1 MTPIRLLASVP
12 SRPRNERTT
21 PQAIPRPSTF
31 GAYTTAQ
38 TTICGLPS
46 MTLVG
51 VHPLRIPETTRPPMV
66 TPGDRREPGDGP
78 SSNHRAPLT
87 VLAHRRSWVTQPA
100 FPGLPAVSPGYDP
113 FDDVGRST
121 GVGSEA
127 EALGVRRGPSASQ
140 GFGISPLR
148 RACGERHR
156 GYSHG
161 RCYARFR
168 PPALGVIRRT
178 AHSMAHR
185 SMCLS
190 ARNERGGAEASR
202 GGGAASQVEGVER
215 AQRRG
220 EYSFRYTRRTA
231 VVRTFGLHP
240 IRLHHFRPNFHGMI
254 RRISPS
260 CLGLALTS
268 VRFPE
273 VLDSPNESPALPV
286 ISPSCADLG
295 LFSFAFLFPRLVF
308 IPFPGA

>member
-1 MTPIRLLASVP
+1 MTPHHYPPPNPVPQNAVFTRRFSGAPNRRTSIRHLPSIP

-78 SSNHRAPLT
+78 PSNRRVSLT
-87 VLAHRRSWVTQPA
+87 LLAHRRSWVTQPA

-140 GFGISPLR
+140 RLGISPLR

-161 RCYARFR
+161 RCCARWR
-168 PPALGVIRRT
+168 PPALGVIRRR
-178 AHSMAHR
+178 AQSVAHR

-220 EYSFRYTRRTA
+220 EIIP
-231 VVRTFGLHP
+231 LHP
-240 IRLHHFRPNFHGMI
+240 PHRPRAHVRAPPCSIASLLPEFSRDN
-254 RRISPS
+254 SP
-260 CLGLALTS
+260 
-268 VRFPE
+268 
-273 VLDSPNESPALPV
+273 DLPV
-286 ISPSCADLG
+286 ISAFSAYLG
-295 LFSFAFLFPRLVF
+295 LFSSRRQW
-308 IPFPGA
+308 